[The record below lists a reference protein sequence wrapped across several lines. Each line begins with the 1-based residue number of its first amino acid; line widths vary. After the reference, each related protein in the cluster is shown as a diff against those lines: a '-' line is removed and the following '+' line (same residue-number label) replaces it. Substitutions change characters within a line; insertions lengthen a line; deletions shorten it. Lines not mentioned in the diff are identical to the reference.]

1 MQMNPAFRHIARD
14 AFGAC
19 ASHPGQPRRH
29 EARRNSFSFLA
40 GLAVS
45 CLFLMALCIPLA
57 CLAAELRWQ
66 SLADRERISIRLGNF
81 EGIPGQVARIA
92 PTAILVPFTKVP
104 PALVVNATPKKA
116 VLFKNSS
123 AEGRSL
129 ALHTQT
135 PEFGFFVNQKS
146 PQELEIDLF
155 HNPLGARWRPIE
167 AAPTTEKQPD
177 TGLQDTSLPNENAIA
192 LENSPAKDSLPNSQ
206 PVPQESAPAAQEPVP
221 TAQNAPPERQ
231 NKPTVVELSG
241 SPLHAAEVTAQAPPA
256 SPASPAPQSMLQQAA
271 HTGIAGAA
279 PSTPVP
285 AASGNAP
292 VAVSDDPSVAVV
304 PTASGNAPAA
314 VSDDPPVAVA
324 PSSSGQDKSAPAAA
338 GMATRVGPALYRG
351 LIDDG
356 RQPPAENGQQQP
368 QTRPT
373 PDASFN
379 RQTASG
385 EPEQREIPDQ
395 ATSAQASPPEAA
407 EPRTAVGTA
416 PIPQAPAPPLE
427 STGSP
432 SGPGNPPVPAQSK
445 GDLPTRT
452 EEQKQHGEKGS
463 EGMEL
468 SPPSLNELLSVLRE
482 TLGKND
488 HASALSQAEAL
499 LGRDDLT
506 REQRE
511 ELLHIKAETLFSV
524 HKDDLTSFFTPISD
538 ATTQA
543 INFNMNSHR
552 TAGALLRLG
561 YMNLKVNNIPEANAN
576 FNLLRRRFPDD
587 ANVPLSYFYWGERYL
602 EQNDL
607 QKAADEFQ
615 IVLQKYPNSLYA
627 REAALGLA
635 RSFYRLEYY
644 DQAYTIVKYMEK
656 RWERFYLDSPPFL
669 RMMGDVAYR
678 LDKPE
683 ESLDYYWLY
692 MNLTPNGEEA
702 DIMLTRIGDIY
713 SARRETAA
721 AKEMYQESIKRFPDR
736 DGGLIAMMRLAENG
750 INDNPSIAGMLSV
763 FDGPLNFEALRVYQ
777 TIIAEHSQSGL
788 VPLAKIKLAMWHLW
802 KREFTAALDEVSDL
816 LQKYPEHELA
826 AKAKEIAMQA
836 FSVLSS
842 DSVEEGNY
850 NRMHEIWERYPIV
863 HDQGELLSPGSRIAL
878 GVSYWK
884 DGMPNEALD
893 AVTPF
898 FLGKRVPEYS
908 EMALSLVLSIYLEFD
923 QWQSVL
929 KVADKVALWEI
940 KSDARRQLDYALA
953 LAYEN
958 LSLTAKAW
966 PIWQKLY
973 DSNEL
978 PPTQKAYATFFLA
991 RHMEKERDLEKAFSL
1006 GKEALGK
1013 LREEA
1018 ERSDNPADINKIKSQ
1033 LASLMDIAETAGHQR
1048 EALAFAEQYLQYL
1061 GEDET
1066 ERTSVRYR
1074 MARIHKKQGD
1084 LDSWRK
1090 ILTELAARNPD
1101 SVYGKIAAS
1110 ELKAAAI
1117 AEDAARFSPTGKL

>member
-14 AFGAC
+14 ALGAR
-19 ASHPGQPRRH
+19 ASHPDQPRRH
-29 EARRNSFSFLA
+29 ETLRGSSSFLA

-45 CLFLMALCIPLA
+45 CLFLAALCVPLA
-57 CLAAELRWQ
+57 CHAAELRWQ

-92 PTAILVPFTKVP
+92 PTAILIPFTKVP
-104 PALVVNATPKKA
+104 PALVISATPKKA
-116 VLFKNSS
+116 ALFKNTS

-129 ALHTQT
+129 ALYTQT
-135 PEFGFFVNQKS
+135 PEFGFFINQKS

-177 TGLQDTSLPNENAIA
+177 TGLQETS
-192 LENSPAKDSLPNSQ
+192 
-206 PVPQESAPAAQEPVP
+206 
-221 TAQNAPPERQ
+221 PPERQ
-231 NKPTVVELSG
+231 SKPTIVELSG

-256 SPASPAPQSMLQQAA
+256 PPASPTPQSMLQQAA
-271 HTGIAGAA
+271 RTGIAGAA
-279 PSTPVP
+279 PSEPGP
-285 AASGNAP
+285 AASGSAP
-292 VAVSDDPSVAVV
+292 VAVSDE
-304 PTASGNAPAA
+304 
-314 VSDDPPVAVA
+314 PPVAVA
-324 PSSSGQDKSAPAAA
+324 PSSSGQDKTAPAAA
-338 GMATRVGPALYRG
+338 GMTTRVGPSLYRG
-351 LIDDG
+351 LINDDSL
-356 RQPPAENGQQQP
+356 PPRETGQQQP
-368 QTRPT
+368 QPRPT
-373 PDASFN
+373 PDASVD
-379 RQTASG
+379 RQTASVD
-385 EPEQREIPDQ
+385 PERQKIPDQ
-395 ATSAQASPPEAA
+395 ATSAQASPPKGA
-407 EPRTAVGTA
+407 EPQTVVGTA

-445 GDLPTRT
+445 GDLPTQT

-511 ELLHIKAETLFSV
+511 EMLHIKAETLFSE
-524 HKDDLTSFFTPISD
+524 HKDDLTSFYTPISD

-543 INFNMNSHR
+543 INFNMNSPR

-587 ANVPLSYFYWGERYL
+587 ANVPLSYYYWGERYL
-602 EQNDL
+602 EQDDL

-669 RMMGDVAYR
+669 KMMGDVAYR
-678 LDKPE
+678 LDKPG
-683 ESLDYYWLY
+683 ESLEYYWLY
-692 MNLTPNGEEA
+692 MNLTPNGEDA
-702 DIMLTRIGDIY
+702 DIILTRIGDIY
-713 SARRETAA
+713 SARRETVAA
-721 AKEMYQESIKRFPDR
+721 REMYQESIWRFPDR
-736 DGGLIAMMRLAENG
+736 DGGLIAMMRLAENS

-763 FDGPLNFEALRVYQ
+763 FDEPLNFEALRVYQ

-802 KREFTAALDEVSDL
+802 KREFTAALDEVSDF
-816 LQKYPEHELA
+816 LQKYPENELA
-826 AKAKEIAMQA
+826 SRAKEIAIQA

-842 DSVEEGNY
+842 NSVEEGNY
-850 NRMHEIWERYPIV
+850 SRMHEIWERYPIV
-863 HDQGELLSPGSRIAL
+863 HDQGELLSPGNRIAL

-884 DGMPNEALD
+884 DGKPNEALD

-923 QWQSVL
+923 QWQSIL
-929 KVADKVALWEI
+929 KVADKVELWEI
-940 KSDARRQLDYALA
+940 NNDTRRQLDYALA

-978 PPTQKAYATFFLA
+978 PPTQQAYATFFLA

-1018 ERSDNPADINKIKSQ
+1018 KRGDNPSDINKIKSQ
-1033 LASLMDIAETAGHQR
+1033 LASLIDIAETAGHLR
-1048 EALAFAEQYLQYL
+1048 EALGFAEQYLQYP

-1074 MARIHKKQGD
+1074 MARIHKKQGN

-1090 ILTELAARNPD
+1090 ILTELAAKNPD

-1117 AEDAARFSPTGKL
+1117 TEDATRFSPTGKL